1 MNAIDTLVTLIESR
15 INGDSGHDTLIN
27 DWIHVAISLIPKVKN
42 ANTAKKWRPIALTSC
57 LQKVYLAVVTKL
69 VQFYSEP
76 CHHMQYGFSSGKQV
90 MEITELCRLA
100 AQKSTRWDTP
110 LFTMKLDV
118 HRAFDALRHG
128 VIHAALERA
137 LCPVRLQ
144 LAMLRELAHCDITL
158 NFQGSV
164 WEDIMYS
171 KGGKQGG
178 SDTPELWK
186 RVLDVALR
194 QAKCRWD
201 ALSLGAS
208 FGQESKS
215 HGDTMYIDGVAWA
228 DDIILF
234 ANSLESMKLM
244 FRILV
249 EELKTLYLE
258 IKPGSLEVMSNFGDI
273 AHEVMYWDAGGI
285 QHKVLTR
292 HSLNILGITIDESGT
307 DSASIDHRI
316 AQAWHHFLARRK
328 SFCNNIIPLKL
339 RWRRIRDTVYKTL
352 LHGSGGWLINENTR
366 KKLRSF
372 EFKVLCQTLCR
383 GVRADESPGD
393 YHERNRMKIQD
404 LQDLFQWVPLA
415 KLAANNH
422 LSWWGHVARIPD
434 PSPLRLLLKW
444 RNLKWETTNNV
455 LGQGTKIVQ
464 RRNGHNWN
472 IQGPRGPEACL
483 ETYMGQSWET
493 EALDRDRWSTLKA
506 EVLENQ
512 LGVQQHASLL
522 QPSSN
527 RCRDWTRGCHIK
539 LMLRLLIIVE
549 NPQISHQT
557 NGVWQHKSRS
567 VAAPYVAFLKWNVH
581 ALHRLWK
588 FSCAHKG
595 EPLIQSRPRA
605 QNRHTDDLA
614 KLVEKT
620 GEAAM
625 QTCVVQLNALDL
637 LVLTSSGHR
646 GNTGFCTCAAGLH
659 VYRDGVGMI
668 LLGKWGIP
676 MGHCTK
682 VVAEFEGA
690 CLSIRLLMLWC
701 IQSNIVS

>member
-1 MNAIDTLVTLIESR
+1 
-15 INGDSGHDTLIN
+15 
-27 DWIHVAISLIPKVKN
+27 
-42 ANTAKKWRPIALTSC
+42 
-57 LQKVYLAVVTKL
+57 
-69 VQFYSEP
+69 
-76 CHHMQYGFSSGKQV
+76 
-90 MEITELCRLA
+90 
-100 AQKSTRWDTP
+100 
-110 LFTMKLDV
+110 
-118 HRAFDALRHG
+118 
-128 VIHAALERA
+128 
-137 LCPVRLQ
+137 
-144 LAMLRELAHCDITL
+144 
-158 NFQGSV
+158 
-164 WEDIMYS
+164 
-171 KGGKQGG
+171 
-178 SDTPELWK
+178 
-186 RVLDVALR
+186 
-194 QAKCRWD
+194 
-201 ALSLGAS
+201 
-208 FGQESKS
+208 
-215 HGDTMYIDGVAWA
+215 
-228 DDIILF
+228 
-234 ANSLESMKLM
+234 MKLM

-588 FSCAHKG
+588 FSGAHKG

-614 KLVEKT
+614 RMVEKT

-682 VVAEFEGA
+682 VVAESEGA